1 MLTHEQE
8 LIRLLVIALHKLG
21 GSMDVSKELLDHLGP
36 YNLVWEYHED
46 QIGIHLSTTS
56 GQLLI
61 GKVDNDEAS
70 VVL

>member
-1 MLTHEQE
+1 MTHEQE

-61 GKVDNDEAS
+61 GKVDNDEVS